1 VISRWLVKLVIGI
14 AIAGFVLFEVGSPLV
29 TRTILDGQAHD
40 AATDAAK
47 DYFSGHDVGRA
58 QAVAQ
63 QDADGDGAQLT
74 AFDVDGQGTVRVT
87 LSKKAKSYVLHN
99 FGPTKHWYDVNVTAS
114 ATPTQ

>member
-1 VISRWLVKLVIGI
+1 MISRWIVKLVLGV
-14 AIAGFVLFEVGSPLV
+14 ALAGFVLFELGSPLV
-29 TRTILDGQAHD
+29 TKVMLDGQAHE

-47 DYFSGHDVGRA
+47 DYFSGHDVAKA

-63 QDADGDGAQLT
+63 QDATTDGVTLA
-74 AFDVDGQGTVRVT
+74 AFSVDDQGTVHVT

-99 FGPTKHWYDVNVTAS
+99 FGPTKHWYDVSANAT

>member
-1 VISRWLVKLVIGI
+1 MISRWLVKIVVGI
-14 AIAGFVLFEVGSPLV
+14 AIAGFVLFEVGSPIV
-29 TRTILDGQAHD
+29 TKSILDGQAHD

-47 DYFSGHDVGRA
+47 DYFSGHDVGKA

-63 QDADGDGAQLT
+63 TDADTDNANLT
-74 AFDVDGQGTVRVT
+74 AFSVDAQGTVHVT

-99 FGPTKHWYDVNVTAS
+99 FGPTKHWYDVSVTAS

>member
-1 VISRWLVKLVIGI
+1 MISGWLIKLVVGI
-14 AIAGFVLFEVGSPLV
+14 ALAGFVLFELGSPLV

-47 DYFSGHDVGRA
+47 DYFSGHDVGKA

-63 QDADGDGAQLT
+63 QDATTDGATLA
-74 AFDVDGQGTVRVT
+74 AFTVDDQGTVHVT

-99 FGPTKHWYDVNVTAS
+99 FGPTKHWYDVSVTAS

>member
-1 VISRWLVKLVIGI
+1 MISRWLLKLIIGI
-14 AIAGFVLFEVGSPLV
+14 AVAGFLLFELGSPLV
-29 TRTILDGQAHD
+29 TKTILDGQAHD

-47 DYFSGHDVGRA
+47 DYFSGHDVAKA

-63 QDADGDGAQLT
+63 QDADGDGATLA
-74 AFDVDGQGTVRVT
+74 AFTVDEQGTVHVT

-99 FGPTKHWYDVNVTAS
+99 FGPTKHWYDVSVTAS

>member
-1 VISRWLVKLVIGI
+1 MISRWLVKLVIGI
-14 AIAGFVLFEVGSPLV
+14 AIAGFVAFELGSPLV

-47 DYFSGHDVGRA
+47 DYFSGHDVGKA
-58 QAVAQ
+58 QAVAH
-63 QDADGDGAQLT
+63 QDADGDGAKLA
-74 AFDVDGQGTVRVT
+74 AFSVDEQGTVHVT

-99 FGPTKHWYDVNVTAS
+99 FGPTKHWYDVSVTAS